1 MIFSYNI
8 CVRKEAG
15 YCCIQ
20 YSVCSD
26 TGSWTISQILAA
38 GSLATDTI
46 CAADYVTIAGASA
59 ACPGATP
66 QVVQPVQKICGGI
79 FSGVDTQTVNAP
91 VCGKYTV
98 RNSDWTLQFRAYKSL
113 TVYNFETIFSII
125 IAKSVIDW
133 KV

>member
-1 MIFSYNI
+1 MYSNFHNIMIIQQLIFSYNI

-46 CAADYVTIAGASA
+46 CAADYVSIAGASA
-59 ACPGATP
+59 ACPSSTP
-66 QVVQPVQKICGGI
+66 QVIQPVQKICGGI
-79 FSGVDTQTVNAP
+79 FSGVDTSTVNAP
-91 VCGKYTV
+91 VCGKY
-98 RNSDWTLQFRAYKSL
+98 DLSL
-113 TVYNFETIFSII
+113 TV
-125 IAKSVIDW
+125 KSRI
-133 KV
+133 